1 MLHLKVILKE
11 INYQNRYRIELIIRL
26 DNKNNNIIGNNIS
39 NTI

>member
-11 INYQNRYRIELIIRL
+11 INYQNRDRIELIIRL